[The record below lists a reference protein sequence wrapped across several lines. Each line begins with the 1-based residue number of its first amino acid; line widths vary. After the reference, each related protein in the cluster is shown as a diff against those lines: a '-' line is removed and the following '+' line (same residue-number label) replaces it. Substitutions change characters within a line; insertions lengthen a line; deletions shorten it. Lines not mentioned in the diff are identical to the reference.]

1 MARETALAQFNK
13 INKTFIMVL
22 QKPEDMSWLNQ
33 DLFLYREV
41 EIDYETETIVGN
53 YDSYT
58 VVSMDDQPTK
68 MTEDVLNLLAR
79 DKIVDRY
86 PLESQL
92 SILGKTLEQIADAN
106 SIACDDLK
114 EMNAYI
120 EEIKRANQ
128 IRKDWFAANPDYEYL
143 TTEQLD
149 ALMEEKYDGGISDG
163 GLVND

>member
-13 INKTFIMVL
+13 LNKTFITVL

-41 EIDYETETIVGN
+41 EIDYVTETITGN
-53 YDSYT
+53 YDSYS
-58 VVSMDDQPTK
+58 VVSIDDQPTQV
-68 MTEDVLNLLAR
+68 TEDVLNLLAR
-79 DKIVDRY
+79 DKIVAKY

-92 SILGKTLEQIADAN
+92 TILGQAIERLADAA
-106 SIACDDLK
+106 SVECEDLK

-128 IRKDWFAANPDYEYL
+128 IRKDWFAANPDYQYL